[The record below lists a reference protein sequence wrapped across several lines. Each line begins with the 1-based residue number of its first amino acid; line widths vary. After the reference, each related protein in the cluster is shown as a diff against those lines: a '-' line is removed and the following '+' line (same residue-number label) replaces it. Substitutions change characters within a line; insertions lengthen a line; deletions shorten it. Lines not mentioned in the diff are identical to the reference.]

1 MPENLHW
8 FKWEAYTTWL
18 SGVALL
24 MVVYYLNPG
33 LYLIAPGSDLS
44 PAAAVL
50 IGFGSLIVGW
60 FVYDLL
66 CDSPLGKTPALLG
79 LVLFVLVIAAC
90 WGYSQIFSGRAAY
103 IHTGALIGTIMVGN
117 VFRIIMPAQRALV
130 AAIEQNRT
138 PDPVLPAKGLLRS
151 RHNNYF
157 TLPVLFIMISNHFPS
172 TYGSQYNWL
181 ILAALGALSVLARHY
196 FNTRHDS
203 NRFAWAL
210 PARGGDDLP
219 GLRHFAEPPEQHAE
233 PDCHH
238 ARAGQRRRPGH
249 GDAPRFSEI
258 NEVIEQR
265 CTVCHSANPSSPM
278 FSSAPA
284 GVMFDT
290 PEQIRQQAAKIHAQ
304 TVASQIMPLGNITQM
319 TQEERDLLGAWIA
332 RAHRPIEPTPA
343 ARLACGF
350 NDVSLPGKSGA
361 GHTGP
366 SVQGLSRQSITNAP
380 EVSCMN
386 DLNARPAGT
395 TRLPWLQQLLV
406 SLQHV
411 LLMYGGAVAV
421 PLIVGQAAGL
431 SRDEIAFLINA
442 DLLVAG
448 IATLVQSLGIGPMG
462 IRMPVM
468 MGASFAAVSSMVVAG
483 MPGSA

>member
-1 MPENLHW
+1 MDAHLTEWLNLGIRWIHMIVGIAWIGASFYFVWLENNLNRSNPREGLSGDLWAIHGGGIYHLEKYKLAPPQMPENLHW

-24 MVVYYLNPG
+24 MVVYYLNPS
-33 LYLIAPGSDLS
+33 LYLVLPGSGMS
-44 PAAAVL
+44 PATAVA

-60 FVYDLL
+60 FIYDLL

-130 AAIEQNRT
+130 KAIENNAT
-138 PDPVLPAKGLLRS
+138 PDPALPAKGLLRS

-196 FNTRHDS
+196 FNTRHES

-210 PARGGDDLP
+210 PAAAVGMICLAFVLSPNRQPVPQNLAP
-219 GLRHFAEPPEQHAE
+219 TTPEQASVGEQQEGTATHSA
-233 PDCHH
+233 
-238 ARAGQRRRPGH
+238 
-249 GDAPRFSEI
+249 FNKVSS
-258 NEVIEQR
+258 VIEER
-265 CTVCHSANPSSPM
+265 CTVCHSAKPTSPL
-278 FSSAPA
+278 FSAAPA

-290 PEQIRQQAAKIHAQ
+290 PEQIQQMAAKIHAQ

-319 TQEERDLLGAWIA
+319 TQEERDLLASWIEQGA
-332 RAHRPIEPTPA
+332 
-343 ARLACGF
+343 
-350 NDVSLPGKSGA
+350 
-361 GHTGP
+361 
-366 SVQGLSRQSITNAP
+366 Q
-380 EVSCMN
+380 
-386 DLNARPAGT
+386 
-395 TRLPWLQQLLV
+395 
-406 SLQHV
+406 
-411 LLMYGGAVAV
+411 
-421 PLIVGQAAGL
+421 
-431 SRDEIAFLINA
+431 IN
-442 DLLVAG
+442 
-448 IATLVQSLGIGPMG
+448 
-462 IRMPVM
+462 
-468 MGASFAAVSSMVVAG
+468 
-483 MPGSA
+483 

>member
-1 MPENLHW
+1 VDAHLTEWLNLGIRWIHMIVGIAWIGASFYFVWLENNLNRSNPREGLSGDLWAIHGGGIYHLEKYKLAPPQMPENLHW

-24 MVVYYLNPG
+24 MVVYYLNPS
-33 LYLIAPGSDLS
+33 LYLVLPGSDLS
-44 PAAAVL
+44 PAAAVA

-60 FVYDLL
+60 FIYDLL

-138 PDPVLPAKGLLRS
+138 PDPLLPAKGLLRS

-181 ILAALGALSVLARHY
+181 ILAALGALSVLVRHY

-210 PARGGDDLP
+210 PAAAVGMICLAFVLSPNRQPVPQNLAP
-219 GLRHFAEPPEQHAE
+219 TTPEQASVGEQQEGTATH
-233 PDCHH
+233 
-238 ARAGQRRRPGH
+238 
-249 GDAPRFSEI
+249 SEF
-258 NEVIEQR
+258 NKVSSVIEER
-265 CTVCHSANPSSPM
+265 CTVCHSAKPTSPL
-278 FSSAPA
+278 FSAAPA
-284 GVMFDT
+284 GVTFDT
-290 PEQIRQQAAKIHAQ
+290 PEQIQQMAAKIHAQ

-319 TQEERDLLGAWIA
+319 TQEERDLLASWIEQGA
-332 RAHRPIEPTPA
+332 
-343 ARLACGF
+343 
-350 NDVSLPGKSGA
+350 
-361 GHTGP
+361 
-366 SVQGLSRQSITNAP
+366 Q
-380 EVSCMN
+380 
-386 DLNARPAGT
+386 
-395 TRLPWLQQLLV
+395 
-406 SLQHV
+406 
-411 LLMYGGAVAV
+411 
-421 PLIVGQAAGL
+421 
-431 SRDEIAFLINA
+431 IN
-442 DLLVAG
+442 
-448 IATLVQSLGIGPMG
+448 
-462 IRMPVM
+462 
-468 MGASFAAVSSMVVAG
+468 
-483 MPGSA
+483 

>member
-1 MPENLHW
+1 MDAHLTEWLNLGIRWIHMIVGIAWIGASFYFVWLENNLNRANPREGLSGDLWAIHGGGIYHLEKYKLAPPQMPENLHW

-24 MVVYYLNPG
+24 MVVYYLNPS
-33 LYLIAPGSDLS
+33 LYLVLPGSDLS
-44 PAAAVL
+44 PAAAVA

-130 AAIEQNRT
+130 RAIESNTT
-138 PDPVLPAKGLLRS
+138 PDPTLPAKGLLRS

-181 ILAALGALSVLARHY
+181 ILAALGALSVLVRHY

-210 PARGGDDLP
+210 PAAAVGMVCLAFVLSPNRQPVPQNLAP
-219 GLRHFAEPPEQHAE
+219 TTPEQASI
-233 PDCHH
+233 
-238 ARAGQRRRPGH
+238 
-249 GDAPRFSEI
+249 SEQKSGATDH
-258 NEVIEQR
+258 NEFNKVSSVIEER
-265 CTVCHSANPSSPM
+265 CTVCHSATPTSPL
-278 FSSAPA
+278 FSAAPA

-290 PEQIRQQAAKIHAQ
+290 PEQIQQMAAKIHAQ
-304 TVASQIMPLGNITQM
+304 SVASQIMPLGNITQM
-319 TQEERDLLGAWIA
+319 TQEERDLLASWIEQGA
-332 RAHRPIEPTPA
+332 
-343 ARLACGF
+343 
-350 NDVSLPGKSGA
+350 
-361 GHTGP
+361 
-366 SVQGLSRQSITNAP
+366 Q
-380 EVSCMN
+380 
-386 DLNARPAGT
+386 
-395 TRLPWLQQLLV
+395 
-406 SLQHV
+406 
-411 LLMYGGAVAV
+411 
-421 PLIVGQAAGL
+421 
-431 SRDEIAFLINA
+431 IN
-442 DLLVAG
+442 
-448 IATLVQSLGIGPMG
+448 
-462 IRMPVM
+462 
-468 MGASFAAVSSMVVAG
+468 
-483 MPGSA
+483 

>member
-1 MPENLHW
+1 VDAHLTEWLNLGIRWIHMIVGIAWIGASFYFVWLENNLNRSNPREGLSGDLWAIHGGGIYHLEKYKLAPPQMPENLHW

-24 MVVYYLNPG
+24 LVVYYLNPG
-33 LYLIAPGSDLS
+33 LYLIAPGSDLA
-44 PAAAVL
+44 PATAVA

-130 AAIEQNRT
+130 TAIEQNRT

-210 PARGGDDLP
+210 PAAAVGMVCLAFVTSPVRQPAAPDVAAGSAQQQGSDD
-219 GLRHFAEPPEQHAE
+219 FAKVSQ
-233 PDCHH
+233 
-238 ARAGQRRRPGH
+238 
-249 GDAPRFSEI
+249 
-258 NEVIEQR
+258 VIHER
-265 CTVCHSANPSSPM
+265 CTVCHSAQPSSPM
-278 FSSAPA
+278 FSAAPA

-290 PEQIRQQAAKIHAQ
+290 PQQIRQLAPKIHAQ
-304 TVASQIMPLGNITQM
+304 SVASQIMPLGNITQM
-319 TQEERDLLGAWIA
+319 TQDERDLLASWIA
-332 RAHRPIEPTPA
+332 
-343 ARLACGF
+343 
-350 NDVSLPGKSGA
+350 K
-361 GHTGP
+361 
-366 SVQGLSRQSITNAP
+366 
-380 EVSCMN
+380 
-386 DLNARPAGT
+386 
-395 TRLPWLQQLLV
+395 
-406 SLQHV
+406 
-411 LLMYGGAVAV
+411 
-421 PLIVGQAAGL
+421 
-431 SRDEIAFLINA
+431 
-442 DLLVAG
+442 
-448 IATLVQSLGIGPMG
+448 
-462 IRMPVM
+462 
-468 MGASFAAVSSMVVAG
+468 GASID
-483 MPGSA
+483 

>member
-1 MPENLHW
+1 MDAHLTEWLNLGIRWIHMIVGIAWIGASFYFVWLENNLNRSNPREGLSGDLWAIHGGGIYHLEKYKLAPPQMPENLHW

-24 MVVYYLNPG
+24 MVVYYLNPS
-33 LYLIAPGSDLS
+33 LYLVLPGSGMS
-44 PAAAVL
+44 PATAVA

-60 FVYDLL
+60 FIYDLL
-66 CDSPLGKTPALLG
+66 CDSPLGKKPVLLG
-79 LVLFVLVIAAC
+79 VVLFVLVIAAC

-138 PDPVLPAKGLLRS
+138 PDPLLPAKGLLRS

-210 PARGGDDLP
+210 PAAAVGMICLAFVLSPNRQPAPQNLAP
-219 GLRHFAEPPEQHAE
+219 TTPEQASI
-233 PDCHH
+233 
-238 ARAGQRRRPGH
+238 
-249 GDAPRFSEI
+249 SEQKSGATDHSAF
-258 NEVIEQR
+258 NKVSSVIEER
-265 CTVCHSANPSSPM
+265 CTVCHSANPTSPM
-278 FSSAPA
+278 FSAAPA

-290 PEQIRQQAAKIHAQ
+290 PEQIQQMAAKIHAQ

-319 TQEERDLLGAWIA
+319 TQDERDLLGDWIA
-332 RAHRPIEPTPA
+332 
-343 ARLACGF
+343 
-350 NDVSLPGKSGA
+350 K
-361 GHTGP
+361 
-366 SVQGLSRQSITNAP
+366 
-380 EVSCMN
+380 
-386 DLNARPAGT
+386 
-395 TRLPWLQQLLV
+395 
-406 SLQHV
+406 
-411 LLMYGGAVAV
+411 
-421 PLIVGQAAGL
+421 
-431 SRDEIAFLINA
+431 
-442 DLLVAG
+442 
-448 IATLVQSLGIGPMG
+448 
-462 IRMPVM
+462 
-468 MGASFAAVSSMVVAG
+468 GASID
-483 MPGSA
+483 